1 MLGYWFFHSL
11 WRIGII
17 HLDGDD
23 LRRLSL
29 DERRTRLAPL
39 LKDRAPLHL
48 SPELEGDAKA
58 VLAVV
63 AERGLEGI
71 VAKRRSSRYESGRRS
86 GSWVK
91 VKCLREQEFVIGG
104 FTAPKGT
111 RSHFGAL
118 IVGYF
123 RKRDLI
129 FAGKVGTGFDEATLA
144 KLHEQMIARRIGTCP
159 FFGRWGAHVT
169 RAELASCTWIE
180 PSLVAQVRFAEW
192 TEDGILRQPAFLG
205 LRNDKA
211 AREVVRET

>member
-1 MLGYWFFHSL
+1 MKAKPAASL
-11 WRIGII
+11 PTGEEWLYELK
-17 HLDGDD
+17 LDGYRFLATKGGETVHLWSRTEND
-23 LRRLSL
+23 LSARFPRIAEAVRALPCDTAIL
-29 DERRTRLAPL
+29 DGELIVPDER
-39 LKDRAPLHL
+39 
-48 SPELEGDAKA
+48 G
-58 VLAVV
+58 
-63 AERGLEGI
+63 
-71 VAKRRSSRYESGRRS
+71 
-86 GSWVK
+86 
-91 VKCLREQEFVIGG
+91 CLREQEFVIGG

-159 FFGRWGAHVT
+159 FFGRWGAHFT

-180 PSLVAQVRFAEW
+180 PSLVAQVRFAER